1 MKRVILIVFAG
12 CLIGLPLTADTEKSS
27 DIEVIVTASRIEEE
41 TAAAAAYVTVLTEE
55 ELSAAGQ
62 STLVDSL
69 KSLAGVH
76 FRSTSGNAAQAEISM
91 RGFGENS
98 HGRVLVLLD
107 GRRLNRPDMASIN
120 WLEIPIENI
129 ERVEVVRGGS
139 SVLYGDNAVAG
150 VVNIITKQGSAG
162 FDIEVSGQYGSYNS
176 NQERVE
182 VSGSTDALTLAVTG
196 EHNATEGYRD
206 RSAYESLAFG
216 TNVRLELDTLSSSLA
231 LSYNK
236 LFYQMPGELTEAQM
250 AVDPTQAINPAD
262 ESNNQYLNADIG
274 MSYGPSDRWLLD
286 ANLSYG
292 LKFIKSDMVSWPSYT
307 DLTLQTIA
315 FTPKLKAEL
324 DLLAGNRLIVGIDGY
339 YDRMTVDSYPDAGRT
354 STTSEYLLSKA
365 TAGVYLADN
374 LALHEFLTLS
384 AGARYELIQIAAE
397 TVKTSGVPL
406 DERELLQILVYDVGL
421 LFKPLPSVK
430 LWLKHGTVYRYPFL
444 DEIVDLYGWMPVAF
458 NTNLEPERGIDIEIG
473 IEAVLFDAL
482 RLAGNGFW
490 LEMKNEIAYNS
501 ITSLNENMEDTRH
514 LGVEAEAVFT
524 PFARLELGANY
535 TYTASTFRAGA
546 NQGRTVPLVPQHQIE
561 AEAAIQLPF
570 DLSGGVSGP
579 YVSKQY
585 SGGDYANTQ
594 NLLFDYF
601 LLGAFLLYQP
611 SNIPGKLEVYVGVDN
626 LLDTSYATSGYY
638 STWPAPGVY
647 YYPEAGR
654 TWKVGGSYR
663 Y

>member
-12 CLIGLPLTADTEKSS
+12 CLIGLPLAADTEKSS
-27 DIEVIVTASRIEEE
+27 DIEVIVTASRVEEE
-41 TAAAAAYVTVLTEE
+41 TTAVAAYVTVLTEE

-69 KSLAGVH
+69 QSLAGVH
-76 FRSTSGNAAQAEISM
+76 FRSTSGNAAQAEVSM

-162 FDIEVSGQYGSYNS
+162 FDIGVSGQYGSYNS

-182 VSGSTDALTLAVTG
+182 VSGSTGALTLAVTG
-196 EHNATEGYRD
+196 EHSATEGYRD

-250 AVDPTQAINPAD
+250 AADPTQAINPAD

-292 LKFIKSDMVSWPSYT
+292 LKFIQSDMVSYPSYT
-307 DLTLQTIA
+307 DLTLKTIA
-315 FTPKLKAEL
+315 FTPKLKTEL
-324 DLLAGNRLIVGIDGY
+324 DLLAGNRLIVGIDCY
-339 YDRMTVDSYPDAGRT
+339 YDRMTVDSYSDAGRT

-365 TAGVYLADN
+365 TAGAYLTDD
-374 LALHEFLTLS
+374 LSLFESLTLS

-397 TVKTSGVPL
+397 TLKTSGAPL
-406 DERELLQILVYDVGL
+406 DERELLQSLVYDVGL
-421 LFKPLPSVK
+421 LFKPLPSAK

-458 NTNLEPERGIDIEIG
+458 NTDLEPERGIDIEIG

-490 LEMKNEIAYNS
+490 LEMKDEIAYNS
-501 ITSLNENMEDTRH
+501 TTSLNENMEDTRH
-514 LGVEAEAVFT
+514 LGVEAEAAFT
-524 PFARLELGANY
+524 PFAWLELSGNY

-546 NQGRTVPLVPQHQIE
+546 NQGRTVPLAPEHQ
-561 AEAAIQLPF
+561 AEAGAVFRLPIN
-570 DLSGGVSGP
+570 LSAGISGR
-579 YVSKQY
+579 YVGEQY
-585 SGGDYANTQ
+585 SGGDYDNSLNTLDDYW
-594 NLLFDYF
+594 LLD
-601 LLGAFLLYQP
+601 LYVHYTP
-611 SNIPGKLEVYVGVDN
+611 RFIPGKLDLYFGIEN
-626 LLDTSYATSGYY
+626 LLDQLYASSGYDY
-638 STWPAPGVY
+638 GTYVA